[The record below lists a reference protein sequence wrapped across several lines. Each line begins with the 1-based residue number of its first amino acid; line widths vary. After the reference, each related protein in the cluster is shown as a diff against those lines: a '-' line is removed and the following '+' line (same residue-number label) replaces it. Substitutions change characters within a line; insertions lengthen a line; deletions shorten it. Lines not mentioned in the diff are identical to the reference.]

1 MNDRILWIDVARG
14 ISILAMI
21 TFHFAFDLMY
31 FGLAKSDL
39 IYQPDWRLFERIIA
53 SSFLYIA
60 GLSLFITHSSNIN
73 WKSFIRRYG
82 ATAVCAVLI
91 SIVTFILF
99 KTDMIRFGIL
109 HAISVSGLI
118 GLLLLKLNTA
128 SLILLTALI
137 FAFNLLIQKPV
148 EGHQYV
154 MCCDVA
160 KGRGID
166 FSTFSIFDVSS
177 KPFKQVATFRNSLI
191 SPLLFPDLIAKY
203 GKAYNDATVIIE
215 NNNEGSIVASQ
226 LHYDLEYPNV
236 FVQGQLKAEDIGV
249 TMSRKIKR
257 IGCSTLK
264 ELLEEDRLQ
273 LLDRWTITELMTFVN
288 KGRSFEAD
296 RGYHDDMVMTCV
308 LFSWFVTTDY
318 FYHLTNYQVKE
329 LLYSEQQKLI
339 EEDMLPAGIFGD
351 RTVEEESFVDNNG
364 DRWFNDPLENIKL

>member
-1 MNDRILWIDVARG
+1 MVKRRIL
-14 ISILAMI
+14 
-21 TFHFAFDLMY
+21 H
-31 FGLAKSDL
+31 
-39 IYQPDWRLFERIIA
+39 
-53 SSFLYIA
+53 
-60 GLSLFITHSSNIN
+60 
-73 WKSFIRRYG
+73 
-82 ATAVCAVLI
+82 
-91 SIVTFILF
+91 
-99 KTDMIRFGIL
+99 
-109 HAISVSGLI
+109 VS
-118 GLLLLKLNTA
+118 
-128 SLILLTALI
+128 
-137 FAFNLLIQKPV
+137 KPV

-264 ELLEEDRLQ
+264 R
-273 LLDRWTITELMTFVN
+273 TI
-288 KGRSFEAD
+288 R
-296 RGYHDDMVMTCV
+296 R
-308 LFSWFVTTDY
+308 
-318 FYHLTNYQVKE
+318 
-329 LLYSEQQKLI
+329 
-339 EEDMLPAGIFGD
+339 
-351 RTVEEESFVDNNG
+351 R
-364 DRWFNDPLENIKL
+364 